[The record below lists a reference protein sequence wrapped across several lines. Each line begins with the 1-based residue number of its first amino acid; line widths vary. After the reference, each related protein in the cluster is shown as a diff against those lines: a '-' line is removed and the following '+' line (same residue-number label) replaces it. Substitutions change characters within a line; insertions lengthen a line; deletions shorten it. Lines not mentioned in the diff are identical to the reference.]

1 MSTRDPQNPNR
12 CRNVNRLA
20 LLGLI
25 LWGEV
30 ASAQEPPCSYQACA
44 LRVVD
49 GGGYFA
55 LPVVVQGSV
64 GYAVANVRRS
74 DTLEDLFTS
83 DSAAAHYESFEFQ
96 DRIADWSGWV
106 GSGLILA
113 GLVADYIIGQD
124 GVFSRSFFLYG
135 GGAAVIW
142 GVAMPAERRA
152 MTEMSTAIWW
162 YNQDLIRSP

>member
-1 MSTRDPQNPNR
+1 MI
-12 CRNVNRLA
+12 RLA

-25 LWGEV
+25 LCVCVEG
-30 ASAQEPPCSYQACA
+30 APAQEPGCTYQACA

-74 DTLEDLFTS
+74 RTLEDLFATS
-83 DSAAAHYESFEFQ
+83 DSAAAHYERFEFQ
-96 DRIADWSGWV
+96 DRIADWSGWF
-106 GSGLILA
+106 GSGLIVA
-113 GLVADYIIGQD
+113 GLVMDYIVGQD

-135 GGAAVIW
+135 GGAAVTW

-152 MTEMSTAIWW
+152 LTEMSTAIWW
-162 YNQDLIRSP
+162 YNQDLVRSP